1 MLWSKINVPRVL
13 VESLVKHQ
21 CDQYERYYHQ
31 LNIRQLQL
39 VVENVIASRRHS
51 IVDITQQDWCCNAAD
66 LDQAV
71 VEEWFKKLS
80 GRGGH
85 SMEHRKLK

>member
-1 MLWSKINVPRVL
+1 MLWPKINILRIL

-21 CDQYERYYHQ
+21 RDQDKRYYHQ

-39 VVENVIASRRHS
+39 VVEKVFASRRYS
-51 IVDITQQDWCCNAAD
+51 IVEITQQDRCCNAAD

-71 VEEWFKKLS
+71 VKEWFKKLS
-80 GRGGH
+80 GRGCH
-85 SMEHRKLK
+85 SMEHRQLK